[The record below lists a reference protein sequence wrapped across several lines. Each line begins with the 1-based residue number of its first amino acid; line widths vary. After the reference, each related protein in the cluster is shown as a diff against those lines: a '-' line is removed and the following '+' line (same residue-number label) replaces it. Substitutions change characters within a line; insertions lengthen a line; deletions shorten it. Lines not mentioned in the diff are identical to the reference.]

1 MRTLYMAT
9 AFLGAVLAGSGPASA
24 QARFPVLSPDQMTP
38 AQKVVADSVMRS
50 RKNLAGPFNVWLRS
64 PELADRLQK
73 VGEYV
78 RYHSALPPALNEMAI
93 LVTARQWRSQEEWD
107 LHYPPALAAGLPAA
121 LLADLAKDRRPRGM
135 TADQALVY
143 DICLGLHRDKA
154 RIPDAL
160 FRAMVAR
167 FGEQGMIDLVGL
179 AGYYATVS
187 MTLNVA
193 AGPR

>member
-1 MRTLYMAT
+1 MRTLYVVAT
-9 AFLGAVLAGSGPASA
+9 AAWMAMAASPALSR
-24 QARFPVLSPDQMTP
+24 ARFPVLSPDWMTP
-38 AQKVVADSVMRS
+38 AQKAVADSVMRS
-50 RKNLAGPFNVWLRS
+50 RKNLAGPFNAWLRS

-78 RYHSALPPALNEMAI
+78 RYHSALPPALSELAI
-93 LVTARQWRSQEEWD
+93 LVTARQWRSREEWD
-107 LHYPPALAAGLPAA
+107 IHYPAALDAGLPAS
-121 LLADLAKDRRPRGM
+121 LLAADRRPRGM

-143 DICLGLHRDKA
+143 DVCLGLHRDKA
-154 RIPDAL
+154 RIPDPL

>member
-50 RKNLAGPFNVWLRS
+50 RKNLAGPFNAWLRS
-64 PELADRLQK
+64 PE
-73 VGEYV
+73 
-78 RYHSALPPALNEMAI
+78 
-93 LVTARQWRSQEEWD
+93 
-107 LHYPPALAAGLPAA
+107 
-121 LLADLAKDRRPRGM
+121 LADLAKDRRPRGM

-167 FGEQGMIDLVGL
+167 FGEQGMIDLIGL

-193 AGPR
+193 ASPR